1 MPLADIQH
9 EAKRAIQE
17 LLEQYGNE
25 IYQYVLYTLGDR
37 GLAEDAVQ
45 EIFLRALQAWPQFEH
60 RSSPRT
66 WLWAIARHYARDMIR
81 KKRRAG
87 NQAEV
92 LLDHVADQPCD
103 DRSLDRI
110 ELESILQNLPVSYRE
125 VVILRVIQ
133 DRPVREVAELL
144 GWSEVRVRV
153 TLHRA
158 IKKLRKDFVEADE
171 RRPNPREGR
180 ESGWT

>member
-1 MPLADIQH
+1 LADIQDQ
-9 EAKRAIQE
+9 AKRAIEE

-45 EIFLRALQAWPQFEH
+45 EVFLRALQAWPRFEH

-66 WLWAIARHYARDMIR
+66 WLWAIARHHLRDVIR
-81 KKRRAG
+81 KRKRAG

-92 LLDHVADQPCD
+92 LLADVMAPPCHDH
-103 DRSLDRI
+103 SLDRI
-110 ELESILQNLPVSYRE
+110 ELESALQSLPVSYRQ

-158 IKKLRKDFVEADE
+158 IKKLQKDFVEADE
-171 RRPNPREGR
+171 RRLHPSEGR
-180 ESGWT
+180 ESEWT

>member
-1 MPLADIQH
+1 MADIQDQ
-9 EAKRAIQE
+9 AKRAIQE

-25 IYQYVLYTLGDR
+25 IYQYALYTLGDR
-37 GLAEDAVQ
+37 SLAEDAVQ
-45 EIFLRALQAWPQFEH
+45 EIFLRALQAWPRFEH

-66 WLWAIARHYARDMIR
+66 WLWAIARNHVRDVIR

-87 NQAEV
+87 HQAEV
-92 LLDHVADQPCD
+92 LLEHVTHQPCD
-103 DRSLDRI
+103 DHLLDRI
-110 ELESILQNLPVSYRE
+110 ELESALQSLPVSYRQ
-125 VVILRVIQ
+125 VIILRVIQ

-158 IKKLRKDFVEADE
+158 IKKRQKNFVEADV

>member
-1 MPLADIQH
+1 MADIQH

-17 LLEQYGNE
+17 LLEHYGNE
-25 IYQYVLYTLGDR
+25 VYQYALYTLGDR

-45 EIFLRALQAWPQFEH
+45 EIFLRALQAWPRFEH
-60 RSSPRT
+60 RSSPRS
-66 WLWAIARHYARDMIR
+66 WLWAIARHYVRDMIR

-92 LLDHVADQPCD
+92 LLDHVADQPFD

-110 ELESILQNLPVSYRE
+110 ELESTLQSLPVSYRE

-133 DRPVREVAELL
+133 DRPVREIAELL
-144 GWSEVRVRV
+144 GWPEVRVRV

-171 RRPNPREGR
+171 RRPNPRVGR
-180 ESGWT
+180 